1 MHDCGARTTNVNRR
15 NFLRACAG
23 ASLAAIPVLQSW
35 ADRNRAGSAEG
46 GAAAGTLSLDG
57 DWRFAGKMTPAALQ
71 AGFDDARFP
80 SIALPHSVTPLSW
93 QGWDAA
99 AWEDRWVYRR
109 TFSIPLRFRGL
120 RIFLHFDRVMAGA
133 LPVLNGHPLPQHLGG
148 FLPFEHETTDL
159 ISDGDNLLAV
169 AVDGRW
175 LNAPPSGSPEGPASI
190 DYLLPAGIS
199 GSVSLRAVPSLF
211 LSDVFAKSAA
221 VPDAS
226 RRLDAVC
233 RINAAAHALP
243 ARVRLEAQL
252 LDGDRLVARE
262 SRNVTLDQPEQEVS
276 LSLTGLE
283 RVQLWSNRKPTLY
296 NLAVTLLQD
305 DRPLHSFTRRVGFR
319 DARFE
324 VDGFFLNGERVRIFG
339 LNRHELYPYLGF
351 SAPRR
356 LLRRDAE
363 ILRRRFNC
371 NMVRCSHYPQSEAF
385 LDACDELGL
394 MVWEEVPGWQYIG
407 DTNWQNLLF
416 RDVEGMIRRDRS
428 HPSIVIWG
436 VRVNESPNDPSIYR
450 RTRELARSLDDSR
463 PTSGTMTPDS
473 EMTWQTEWRQDVFAF
488 DDYHS
493 APDGSVGINPPL
505 PGVPYLITET
515 VGQYSYGGK
524 GFRNMYRRAGDPV
537 LQQKQALYHA
547 QAHSKA
553 ATFPR
558 CAGVIAW
565 CAIDYASL
573 INSHSGVKCP
583 GIADVF
589 RLPKLGAAFYLAQI
603 DPAVRVVIEPDF
615 YWDSTLGMPSGSAR
629 GAAIFSNCDRLEV
642 FVGGRRHA
650 VVHADRAGFP
660 HLQYP
665 PFFVDF
671 EAYPSGNPD
680 LRIDGYLGNIRA
692 LSRSFSADR
701 SLDRLWLE
709 ADDPELEADGSDCTR
724 LAFGAVDRFGAP
736 RATMEGAVLL
746 RVDGPATIVGDNP
759 FELSGAGGPGAVYL
773 RTIPGK
779 TGKVRVSAEHAQ
791 LGRASVQLQV
801 RRSESW
807 PSGTAGAE
815 PALSS
820 SGASALANLQSGK
833 KVLS

>member
-1 MHDCGARTTNVNRR
+1 MHDCGARTPGLSRR
-15 NFLRACAG
+15 NFLRTCAG

-35 ADRNRAGSAEG
+35 GDRSPASSTEG
-46 GAAAGTLSLDG
+46 GAAAGTLSLDR

-71 AGFDDARFP
+71 AGFDDANFP
-80 SIALPHSVTPLSW
+80 SFALPHSVTPLSW
-93 QGWDAA
+93 QGWDPAV
-99 AWEDRWVYRR
+99 WEDQWVCRR
-109 TFSIPLRFRGL
+109 TFSIPPRFRGL

-133 LPVLNGHPLPQHLGG
+133 LPVLNGHPLPRHLGG
-148 FLPFEHETTDL
+148 FLHFEHEITDL

-169 AVDGRW
+169 GVDGRW
-175 LNAPPSGSPEGPASI
+175 LNAPPSGSPRGPASI

-211 LSDVFAKSAA
+211 LSDVFAKPVA
-221 VPDAS
+221 VLDAS
-226 RRLDAVC
+226 RRLDAMC
-233 RINAAAHALP
+233 RVNAAAHALP
-243 ARVRLEAQL
+243 ARISLQAEL
-252 LDGDRLVARE
+252 LDGDNLVARE
-262 SRNVTLDQPEQEVS
+262 SRSVTLDHPEQEVV

-283 RVQLWSNRKPTLY
+283 RVQLWSNRKPVLY
-296 NLAVTLLQD
+296 NLAVTLLEHGH
-305 DRPLHSFTRRVGFR
+305 PLHRFTRRIGFR
-319 DARFE
+319 DARCE
-324 VDGFFLNGERVRIFG
+324 VDGFFLNGELLRIFG

-351 SAPRR
+351 SAPSR

-363 ILRRRFNC
+363 ILSRRFNC

-407 DTNWQNLLF
+407 DASWQDLLL
-416 RDVEGMIRRDRS
+416 RDVEAMIRRDRS

-436 VRVNESPNDPSIYR
+436 VRANESPNDPQLYR
-450 RTRELARSLDDSR
+450 RTRELARSLDNSR

-473 EMTWQTEWRQDVFAF
+473 KKTWQTDWHQDVFAF

-493 APDGSVGINPPL
+493 APDGSVGIDPPL

-547 QAHSKA
+547 QAHNKA
-553 ATFPR
+553 ASFPR
-558 CAGVIAW
+558 CAGAIAW
-565 CAIDYASL
+565 CAFDYASL
-573 INSHSGVKCP
+573 DNSCNAVKCP

-589 RLPKLGAAFYLAQI
+589 RLPKLGAAFYLAQV
-603 DPAVRVVIEPDF
+603 DPAVRAVIEPDF
-615 YWDSTLGMPSGSAR
+615 YWDSTLGMPSGSAT

-665 PFFVDF
+665 PFLVDF
-671 EAYPSGNPD
+671 QDHPSGMPD

-701 SLDRLWLE
+701 SLDRLWLQT
-709 ADDPELEADGSDCTR
+709 DDPELEPDGSDCTR
-724 LAFGAVDRFGAP
+724 LAFGAVDRLGTP
-736 RATMEGAVLL
+736 RATAEGAVLL
-746 RVDGPATIVGDNP
+746 RVDGPAVIVGDNP
-759 FELSGAGGPGAVYL
+759 FQLSGTGGLGAVYL
-773 RTIPGK
+773 RTTDGK
-779 TGKVRVSAEHAQ
+779 AGTVHVSAEHAE
-791 LGRASVQLQV
+791 LGRASLQLQV
-801 RRSESW
+801 RRSGS
-807 PSGTAGAE
+807 
-815 PALSS
+815 
-820 SGASALANLQSGK
+820 
-833 KVLS
+833 